1 MIGRCISRWVQLYFS
16 SDNTLRVNL
25 HCPISW
31 PLHCFD
37 MISKRWFALYFENI
51 YISAII
57 LFADTSD
64 HYDAV
69 WIRVWRIYSNIRIFE
84 YFWYEYLFGH
94 SFVSFFVYEYIR
106 IFVRIK
112 ILLRIYSDI
121 RSYQNFD
128 TNIFGYSFV
137 FLRIYSN
144 ISTYSF
150 C

>member
-1 MIGRCISRWVQLYFS
+1 MIIGGKLNFLTEITHTCFGGILHNWTRPQPEKMFRPLNFVLWHIGRVIHAPCPSDKWV
-16 SDNTLRVNL
+16 
-25 HCPISW
+25 C
-31 PLHCFD
+31 
-37 MISKRWFALYFENI
+37 A
-51 YISAII
+51 
-57 LFADTSD
+57 
-64 HYDAV
+64 
-69 WIRVWRIYSNIRIFE
+69 RVWRIYSNIRIFE

-94 SFVSFFVYEYIR
+94 SFASFFVYEYIR

-128 TNIFGYSFV
+128 TNIFGHSFV